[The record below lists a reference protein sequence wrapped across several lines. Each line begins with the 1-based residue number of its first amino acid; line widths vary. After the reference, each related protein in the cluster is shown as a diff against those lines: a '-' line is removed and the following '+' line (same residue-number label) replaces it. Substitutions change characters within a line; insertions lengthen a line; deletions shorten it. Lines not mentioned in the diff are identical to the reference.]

1 MPPSR
6 SVTSHVVR
14 ITRPDRDPD
23 LEFRVV
29 GHSAPGGSK
38 DVGVIYRNGPNGTK
52 VPVTDAKG
60 KIKTFVRD
68 KSGQAG
74 KDWRTTVATTGLA
87 ALVQAGLERFDG
99 PLYVELTIIRP
110 RGPGHYGSG
119 RNAGRLLPSAP
130 AFPAVAPDVTK
141 LTRSTEDALN
151 SVVWN
156 DDSRNVALLTEKV
169 YAEPGEPEGA
179 EVKIWTLPATVGRVE
194 ADPDQLEMA
203 VA

>member
-1 MPPSR
+1 MR
-6 SVTSHVVR
+6 VEC
-14 ITRPDRDPD
+14 PDRPPD
-23 LEFRVV
+23 LEFRVL

-52 VPVTDAKG
+52 VPVTDEQG

-68 KSGQAG
+68 KGGVAG
-74 KDWRTTVATTGLA
+74 KDWRSAVAS
-87 ALVQAGLERFDG
+87 AGHEAMAGRAPFDG
-99 PLYVELTIIRP
+99 PLFVELTIIRP
-110 RGPGHYGSG
+110 RGPGHYGQG

-151 SVVWN
+151 TIVWK

-169 YAEPGEPEGA
+169 YADQGEPEGA
-179 EVKIWTLPATVGRVE
+179 IIKVWALPAKLGQAAPPV
-194 ADPDQLEMA
+194 DQLA
-203 VA
+203 LSA